1 MEKKEITEEL
11 LKDLLSQGFSS
22 YEIGRQLGY
31 TGAGIRYHMKKYDL
45 FSSNQSIQDK
55 QKVPVVN
62 GKKECKKCHNILPI
76 EDFNVK
82 PSGSLKS
89 YCKKCNNEGRYSL
102 LKRRKME
109 IIQKFGN
116 KCSICGYNKN
126 IAALEFHH
134 IDPNEKEF
142 HLGST
147 KTTNLDKLL
156 LEMDKC
162 ILVCANC
169 HREIHYPNEPLC
181 QDNQV

>member
-11 LKDLLSQGFSS
+11 LKDLLSQGLSAN
-22 YEIGRQLGY
+22 EIGRQLGY
-31 TGAGIRYHMKKYDL
+31 TGTGIRYHMKKYNL
-45 FSSNQSIQDK
+45 FSSHQSIQDK
-55 QKVPVVN
+55 QKVPVIN
-62 GKKECKKCHNILPI
+62 GKKECKKCHNVLPI

-82 PSGSLKS
+82 PSGALTS
-89 YCKKCNNEGRYSL
+89 YCKKCNNKDKHSL
-102 LKRRKME
+102 LKRRKIE

-142 HLGST
+142 HFGNA

-169 HREIHYPNEPLC
+169 HREIHYPNESLY
-181 QDNQV
+181 